1 MTAITQVEKL
11 LAASAYPLTTA
22 EMGKRLSLSPE
33 RVRQAIKT
41 LREEI
46 QPGYPRPRIVA
57 VRRPQQQLLYD
68 WSVGADK
75 VGEGR
80 AERLRQQ
87 VRAYGQLPLDQA
99 QRLLEQMM
107 ADYL

>member
-22 EMGKRLSLSPE
+22 EMGKRLSLTPE

-46 QPGYPRPRIVA
+46 QPGYPRPRIVLL
-57 VRRPQQQLLYD
+57 RSQHQILYD